1 MNIDFVLTACNM
13 THHYLHLYPLVFKT
27 WRKVCN
33 LDCYLILI
41 NNEIPDFLKEYEEYI
56 ILFPPLEE
64 VHDIFT
70 AQVIRILYP
79 CIFENRNIL
88 ITDIDIFPVSRDYFL
103 EPLKKYSPDHFIT
116 YRDKYIPQNMYAVCY
131 NVANSNVWRDIF
143 GIKYLGGV
151 IKVLV
156 KWYKS
161 FPEYNGTKNCQGWFT
176 DQEMLFKYV
185 NHWNKKTNKLVIL
198 NDSEL
203 NFSRLD
209 KRDKQAI
216 VGNFNKVL
224 EDISSKKYTDFHS
237 IKPFERMH
245 NYIRKIV
252 EQIHELYKG
261 KKIAICFSGAIRAFN
276 TCFPSVYLHFLQNFK
291 ADIFVHMWHI
301 KEVDKKLDVSFKM
314 RSSGEEE
321 NLIED
326 FIGKLKPKKY
336 VIDEYNSDWEKKIVS
351 GIGMENINFPEGKKN
366 YAYNAMGMYYKI
378 FMANELRK
386 EYEKENNVKYDF
398 VFRAR
403 LDYIFEDFLLMQDIS
418 PIMDNMVY
426 LVKDRYATNSKKK
439 TNDKFFGGTPAVIDI
454 MCNIYNDIPKYYQAG
469 YDIEGQTLLENQII
483 LNHFDVKMIGH
494 QFTYYKCQGRHEMVV
509 RNKYIV
515 YPALDTNIDFTIAY
529 NFLSMGY
536 KVYAK
541 KIRKIFKN
549 ILEKFKNFF
558 EDEKINLPNKIDKYN
573 FLYYK
578 DKTNFRRF
586 NPTKII
592 SIKNTNQKIASE
604 IVKNSNEKYINI
616 YLSDKLLE
624 KYTNLSP
631 SQSKVAHFV
640 ISILLDESEVRNE
653 FILENEK
660 EIEPKIGEKLTFRV
674 PDRGDYVSNLA
685 EIVDKN
691 SNLIYK
697 MENNE
702 KIKRKN
708 FTFTELNKKYEDNYL
723 VL

>member
-131 NVANSNVWRDIF
+131 NVANSNIWREIF
-143 GIKYLGGV
+143 GITYLGGV

-301 KEVDKKLDVSFKM
+301 KKVDANLDVSFKM

-321 NLIED
+321 NLVED
-326 FIGKLKPKKY
+326 FLEKLKPKKY
-336 VIDEYNSDWEKKIVS
+336 VIDEYNSDWEKKIIS
-351 GIGMENINFPEGKKN
+351 GIGMENVNFPEGKKN

-426 LVKDRYATNSKKK
+426 LVNDRYATNSKKK
-439 TNDKFFGGTPAVIDI
+439 TNDKFFGGTPLVMDI

-483 LNHFDVKMIGH
+483 RNNFDVKMIGH
-494 QFTYYKCQGRHEMVV
+494 QFTYYKCQGRHERVI
-509 RNKYIV
+509 RNKYLV
-515 YPALDTNIDFTIAY
+515 FPNLDSNMDFTIAY

-536 KVYAK
+536 KVFVKNIK
-541 KIRKIFKN
+541 KIYKN
-549 ILEKFKNFF
+549 ILGKFENFY
-558 EDEKINLPNKIDKYN
+558 EDEKIRVYQEIENYN
-573 FLYYK
+573 FIYYK
-578 DKTNFRRF
+578 DKNNFRRI
-586 NPTKII
+586 NPCRII
-592 SIKNTNQKIASE
+592 CLKNTNQKLLNKL
-604 IVKNSNEKYINI
+604 VVNGKKVDI
-616 YLSDKLLE
+616 YLSDKLVE

-631 SQSKVAHFV
+631 SQSKLAHFI
-640 ISILLDESEVRNE
+640 ISILLDESEIRNE
-653 FILENEK
+653 FILKNEK
-660 EIEPKIGEKLTFRV
+660 EIEPKIGEKLTFRI
-674 PDRGDYVSNLA
+674 PDRGDYISKLV

-691 SNLIYK
+691 NNLIYK

-708 FTFTELNKKYEDNYL
+708 FTFTELNRKYEENYL